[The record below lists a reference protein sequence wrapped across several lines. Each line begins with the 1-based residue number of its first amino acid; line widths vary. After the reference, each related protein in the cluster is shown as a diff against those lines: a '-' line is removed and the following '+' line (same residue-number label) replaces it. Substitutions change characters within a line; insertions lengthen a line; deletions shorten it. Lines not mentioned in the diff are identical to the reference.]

1 MSSLLLGVTAACAA
15 STMYNLGI
23 ALQAIEARVSPP
35 EHGMRLSL
43 VTGLLHRPLWLAGT
57 LLTILGWPLQTAAL
71 LLAPLTVVQPALAF
85 GLVLLLVIAARDRH
99 ERVGRREIAA
109 VAAIIAGVGAL
120 AALVPTTETAH
131 AAAGATVAVLT
142 LIALVAVGPFLSARR
157 GAIDGRVAALG
168 AGAGFAWS
176 GLSTKYVADAL
187 GGHLWAA
194 ALAWAAATGL
204 ASGLALI
211 GEMTALQSRGAARVA
226 PVVFVVQVALP
237 VLVAPLLVGET
248 WTGSPARSA
257 AVCGALVVVIGGAL
271 ALMSSPTVTAFVNP
285 DRPSAK
291 VRG

>member
-1 MSSLLLGVTAACAA
+1 MLGVTAACAA

-23 ALQAIEARVSPP
+23 ALQAMEARASPP

-43 VTGLLHRPLWLAGT
+43 VAGLLRRPRWLAGT

-71 LLAPLTVVQPALAF
+71 LLAPLAVVQPALAF

-120 AALVPTTETAH
+120 AALVPTAENAH
-131 AAAGATVAVLT
+131 ASAGATAAVLAV
-142 LIALVAVGPFLSARR
+142 IALVALCPFLAARR

-176 GLSTKYVADAL
+176 GLSTKYVADSL
-187 GGHLWAA
+187 GSHLWLA
-194 ALAWAAATGL
+194 ALAWAVATGL

-237 VLVAPLLVGET
+237 VLTAPLLVGEQ

-257 AVCGALVVVIGGAL
+257 GVCGALAVVIAGAL
-271 ALMSSPTVTAFVNP
+271 ALMSSPAVTSFVNA
-285 DRPSAK
+285 DRPSADLAA
-291 VRG
+291 